1 MANLVKYQSKVETA
15 KIVSLGV
22 RRKGIGNTRFPMSK
36 KRQSIFGKLEYPN
49 CVSVTV
55 ALGEP
60 DKRDWPDQTHF
71 YDAKKF
77 RVPSDIKSFEIV
89 RNSKSEIVLNC
100 GECMTEVKGESTTWR
115 EVADARFSLGKV
127 ARFVYHGIMFL
138 LDKFTI
144 PQNEEMF
151 EENYHSLDM
160 NIMLM
165 SKK

>member
-15 KIVSLGV
+15 KIVSHGV
-22 RRKGIGNTRFPMSK
+22 RRNGSGNTSFPMSK

-55 ALGEP
+55 AFDEP
-60 DKRDWPDQTHF
+60 TKRDWPDQTHF

-77 RVPSDIKSFEIV
+77 RIPSDVESFEII
-89 RNSKSEIVLNC
+89 RNSKSEIVLIC
-100 GECMTEVKGESTTWR
+100 GECMAEVKGESTTWR
-115 EVADARFSLGKV
+115 EGAHFSLGKV
-127 ARFVYHGIMFL
+127 ARFVYHGILFL